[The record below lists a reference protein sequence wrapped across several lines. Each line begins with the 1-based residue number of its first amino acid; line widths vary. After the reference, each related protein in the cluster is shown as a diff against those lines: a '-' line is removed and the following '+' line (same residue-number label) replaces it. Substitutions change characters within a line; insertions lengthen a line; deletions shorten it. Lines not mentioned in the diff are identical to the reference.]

1 MSTIQKV
8 TGQRYRI
15 LVDSVNKVWK
25 ELSFKNSASDVE
37 FDDGMTAEE
46 KVGNIKG
53 LTTLKQSQTGY
64 ALDSTAAAIAPT
76 VLSGTLYIGS
86 TSLTFTN
93 SAITSTAKINI
104 YSSKYGVN
112 PKDAVVSGN
121 TLTLTFDAQ
130 TDNINF
136 RVEVSEF

>member
-1 MSTIQKV
+1 MSTIEKV
-8 TGQRYRI
+8 KGQRYRI

-53 LTTLKQSQTGY
+53 LTTLKQNEVGY

-76 VLSGTLYIGS
+76 VLTGTLYIGN
-86 TSLTFTN
+86 TTLTFN
-93 SAITSTAKINI
+93 SSAITSTAKINI
-104 YSSKYGVN
+104 YSSKYGVS
-112 PKDAVVSGN
+112 PTDAVVSGN
-121 TLTLTFDAQ
+121 MLTLSFDEQ
-130 TDNINF
+130 DSNINIK
-136 RVEVSEF
+136 VEVSEF